1 MQKVVFSVTKVN
13 SEERQKG
20 VGYLVE
26 GNLLIPAKSSK
37 GNTYIRVFEN
47 VTKHCKLKA
56 NSQNEYK
63 GYVTVGFSDIP
74 VFKSVDNDNN
84 ETKEGSYEILEYIEV
99 TYYIWFKFVK

>member
-13 SEERQKG
+13 SDERQKG
-20 VGYLVE
+20 VGYLVD

-37 GNTYIRVFEN
+37 GNAYIRVFEN
-47 VTKHCKLKA
+47 VTKYCKLTV

-74 VFKSVDNDNN
+74 VFKSVDHDND
-84 ETKEGSYEILEYIEV
+84 ETKEGSYEVLDYIEV
-99 TYYIWFKFVK
+99 TYVVHNYG